1 MDENIFDK
9 VHDIDLKKTMEKS
22 YIEYAMSVIAARAL
36 PDVRDG
42 LKPVQRRILYA
53 MIELNN
59 GPDKPHRKCARIVGD
74 TMGKYHP
81 HGDSSI
87 YEAMVK
93 LAQDFSTR
101 YPLVDGHGNFG
112 SVDGDG
118 AAAMRYTEARLSK
131 ISMEMLSDINKDTV
145 DFIPNFDETE
155 KEPTVLPA
163 RYPNLLVNGTSGIA
177 VGMATNIPPHNLRE
191 IINAVLKIIDNN
203 ILEDRD
209 TSIDEILEIVKGPD
223 FPTGATILGVRGI
236 EEAYR
241 TGRGKIRVRAIT
253 DIEPMQNG
261 KNRIV
266 VTELPYMVNKARLIE
281 KIADL
286 VKDKKIDG
294 ITELRDESDRTGM
307 RICIELRRDVNANVL
322 LNQLYKHTQL
332 QDTFGVIMLALV
344 NNEPRILN
352 IHDMLKYYL
361 KHQEEVVTRR
371 INYDLNKAQERAHIL
386 KGLLIALDNID
397 EVIRIIRSSKNGLIA
412 KEGLIQKFDLSDV
425 QAQAIIDMRLR
436 ALTGLERERLE
447 NEYAELMERIKE
459 YQAILGDTKKLLTVI
474 KEELIVIRDKFG
486 DDRRTSIGFDEYDLS
501 MEDLIPNENT
511 VLAMTRLGYIK
522 RMTIDNFKSQHRG
535 GKGIKGMQTI
545 EEDFI
550 EDLLM
555 TTTHHFIMFFTNK
568 GRVYRLKAYEI
579 PESSRTARGTA
590 IVNLLQLL
598 PEERITAIIPLK
610 EYQDH
615 KYLFMATRRGI
626 VKKTPIRSYEHIRK
640 SGLQAINL
648 REDDELI
655 EVKTTNKSKDIILVT
670 KNGQCIRFNE
680 RDVRATGRASM
691 GVIGMNLDHTDEI
704 IGMQLSTQGNYLL
717 FVSENGMGKRT
728 EMDEFTVQRRGGKGV
743 KCYKITEK
751 TGYVIGVKAV
761 NEENEIMIITTGGII
776 IRLMVSGISDL
787 GRITSGVKLINM
799 NSDKNITVANIAK
812 VRESNEQTSDE
823 DVIKQLEQE
832 LEDEISQNKE
842 NTNGEDSTDEDE
854 YEDLMIK
861 EELSQEDFSEEDVSE
876 EDISEED
883 DNNPEKEDNDTEE
896 D

>member
-1 MDENIFDK
+1 MEENIFDK
-9 VHDIDLKKTMEKS
+9 VHDVDLRKTMETS
-22 YIEYAMSVIAARAL
+22 YIDYAMSVIAARAL

-87 YEAMVK
+87 YDALVK

-101 YPLVDGHGNFG
+101 YPLIDGHGNFG

-145 DFIPNFDETE
+145 NFSPNFDETE
-155 KEPTVLPA
+155 KEPVVLPS

-191 IINAVLKIIDNN
+191 VINGVLKIIDNQ
-203 ILEDRD
+203 IEEDRETD
-209 TSIDEILEIVKGPD
+209 IDELLKIIKGPD
-223 FPTGATILGVRGI
+223 FPTGAEILGTTGI

-241 TGRGKIRVRAIT
+241 TGRGKVRVRAVT
-253 DIEPMQNG
+253 NIEPMANG
-261 KNRIV
+261 KNRII

-281 KIADL
+281 KIAEL
-286 VKDKKIDG
+286 VKEKKIDG

-307 RICIELRRDVNANVL
+307 RIVIELRRDVNANVL

-352 IHDMLKYYL
+352 LHQMLNYYL
-361 KHQEEVVTRR
+361 QHQKEVVTRR
-371 INYDLNKAQERAHIL
+371 TQYDLNKAEERAHIL

-397 EVIRIIRSSKNGLIA
+397 EVISIIRSSQNGNIA
-412 KEGLIQKFDLSDV
+412 KERLIERFGLSDA

-447 NEYAELMERIKE
+447 SEYAELMAKIAE
-459 YQAILGDTKKLLTVI
+459 YKAILADEKRLLGVI
-474 KEELIVIRDKFG
+474 KEEISFIRDKYG
-486 DDRRTSIGFDEYDLS
+486 DERRTSIGYDEFDIS

-511 VLAMTRLGYIK
+511 VIAMTRLGYIK

-545 EEDFI
+545 DEDFI
-550 EDLLM
+550 EELLM
-555 TTTHHFIMFFTNK
+555 TTNHHYIMFFTNK

-610 EYQDH
+610 EYQDDRF
-615 KYLFMATRRGI
+615 LFMATKNGI
-626 VKKTPIRSYEHIRK
+626 VKKTPIRDYENIRK
-640 SGLQAINL
+640 SGLQAISL

-655 EVKTTNKSKDIILVT
+655 EVKSTNHQKDIFLIT
-670 KNGQCIRFNE
+670 KNGMCIRFNE
-680 RDVRATGRASM
+680 IDVRPTGRTSM
-691 GVIGMNLDHTDEI
+691 GVIGMNLTGDDQVV
-704 IGMQLSTQGNYLL
+704 GMQLNTQGQYLL
-717 FVSENGMGKRT
+717 FVSENGLGKLT

-751 TGYVIGVKAV
+751 TGDVVGVKAV
-761 NEENEIMIITTGGII
+761 NKENEVMLITTEGII
-776 IRLMVSGISDL
+776 IRLVVGDISVL
-787 GRITSGVKLINM
+787 GRITSGVKLMAINAEG
-799 NSDKNITVANIAK
+799 DIKVASLAK
-812 VRESNEQTSDE
+812 VKESNT
-823 DVIKQLEQE
+823 L
-832 LEDEISQNKE
+832 
-842 NTNGEDSTDEDE
+842 T
-854 YEDLMIK
+854 
-861 EELSQEDFSEEDVSE
+861 SE
-876 EDISEED
+876 EDIIKEL
-883 DNNPEKEDNDTEE
+883 EKELEEESIPVEPIEYPEDYDDIEIDSQEMIENNENEVNEEVEEETEE
-896 D
+896 EK